1 MPVGTAEF
9 PPIRLVRAFCGD
21 PSDRLPATGRVT
33 DRPCAAEERLWVRS
47 HSLDWRPGYP
57 QFAGFAP
64 APPIAFE
71 LDLIAGVS
79 LAAFVIP
86 ASLAYA
92 SLAQLP
98 PVTGLYCYLVA
109 GIAYALFG
117 TSRHA
122 VGPTSA
128 LAIVIATSVAAMGDG
143 DAGRAVALA
152 SALALIVGIVS
163 VAGRFV
169 GLANVAYFISDAVLV
184 GFKTGAA
191 LYIASTQLPKL
202 FGIKGVSGNFFER
215 VTHVVLHLPAT
226 HIPSLVIG
234 LAAIALF
241 MLFERAFPGRPTTLV
256 VVIAAI
262 GTMSVFGLGEK
273 GIKIVGELPI
283 GMPKIGLPH
292 IQVSDISELIPIAL
306 ACFMLAYG
314 EAISVARSFAQ
325 KHGYDVNP
333 EQELTALGAANL
345 ATGLAQGFPV
355 AGGMS
360 QTAVND
366 MGGATSPLAL
376 VVTSG
381 AIALLFFAKLFHN
394 LPEPVLAAIVL
405 MAASHLV
412 RIEDMRQL
420 RLASRPQFRV
430 ALLAFAGVLLF
441 GLLDGLLL
449 AAIGSLTLVIA
460 YASRPPVVILG
471 REPITGRYVNK
482 ARYPEAQDT
491 PGALVIRS
499 AGAWLYFNAEYIRH
513 RVLELVDAAPADIRT
528 VVLDC
533 SIVPSIDTTAGTAM
547 RVLARSLKSRQ
558 ITTALAELRDDVT
571 ESLKSMGA
579 EQDIGKL
586 TAHRTI
592 DECFVQSRGEGD
604 PRTAASP

>member
-1 MPVGTAEF
+1 MGDKPFLGLQTWIPAVRWIRACTANS
-9 PPIRLVRAFCGD
+9 VRA
-21 PSDRLPATGRVT
+21 
-33 DRPCAAEERLWVRS
+33 
-47 HSLDWRPGYP
+47 
-57 QFAGFAP
+57 
-64 APPIAFE
+64 
-71 LDLIAGVS
+71 DLIAGVS

-86 ASLAYA
+86 QSLAYA
-92 SLAQLP
+92 SLAQLA

-117 TSRHA
+117 TSRQVA
-122 VGPTSA
+122 IGPTSA
-128 LAIVIATSVAAMGDG
+128 VAIVIATSVAAMGDG
-143 DAGRAVALA
+143 DAGRAIAIA

-163 VAGRFV
+163 VAGRFI
-169 GLANVAYFISDAVLV
+169 GLANVAYFISDPVLV

-202 FGIKGVSGNFFER
+202 FGIEGVSGNFFER
-215 VTHVVLHLPAT
+215 VAHVALHLPET
-226 HIPSLVIG
+226 HIPSLVVG

-241 MLFERAFPGRPTTLV
+241 MMFERALPGRPTTLV
-256 VVIAAI
+256 VVVAAI
-262 GTMSVFGLGEK
+262 ATMSAFGLGEK

-283 GMPKIGLPH
+283 GMPKIGVPQIRL
-292 IQVSDISELIPIAL
+292 SDISELIPVAL

-314 EAISVARSFAQ
+314 ETISVARSFAQ
-325 KHGYDVNP
+325 KHGYDINP

-345 ATGLAQGFPV
+345 ATGFAQGFPV

-366 MGGATSPLAL
+366 MGGAVSPLAL
-376 VVTSG
+376 IVTSA
-381 AIALLFFAKLFHN
+381 AIALTLAFFAKLFHN
-394 LPEPVLAAIVL
+394 LPEPLLAAIVL
-405 MAASHLV
+405 MAASQLV
-412 RIEDMRQL
+412 RIEDLRQL
-420 RLASRPQFRV
+420 RLASRPQFRL

-449 AAIGSLTLVIA
+449 AAIGSLVLVIA
-460 YASRPPVVILG
+460 YASRPSVVILG
-471 REPITGRYVNK
+471 REPITGQYVNK
-482 ARYPEAQDT
+482 ARYPAAGDT

-513 RVLELVDAAPADIRT
+513 RVVELVDATPAEIRT

-547 RVLARSLKSRQ
+547 RVLARALKSRQ
-558 ITTALAELRDDVT
+558 ITTALAELRDDVA

-579 EQDIGKL
+579 EEDIGDL

-592 DECFVQSRGEGD
+592 DQCLAQAQQDGD
-604 PRTAASP
+604 PRTARPS